1 MNRQF
6 AMGAATALGVVM
18 MIQDW
23 YGLEVY
29 IQHVREH
36 WVELPWWVGGGI
48 AAWCSWLGRDKT
60 PNATM
65 TGLAPEKG

>member
-23 YGLEVY
+23 YRLEGY
-29 IQHVREH
+29 IQHVRDH
-36 WVELPWWVGGGI
+36 WIELPWWVGGGI
-48 AAWCSWLGRDKT
+48 AAWCAWLGRDKA
-60 PNATM
+60 PNT
-65 TGLAPEKG
+65 